1 MSESAAQGTIA
12 TNGQRSDPG
21 TRVSFSDVARA
32 HFEWDA
38 RTDGTDEGARREFE
52 RKLRL
57 FEVASRS
64 ELVEAYWCRKR
75 ASAVALAQIAEE
87 PGTSL
92 RQRLRRFI
100 RGAQVP
106 EFRLYRETDWLTGG
120 FTKLADLLHE
130 CDVLAVK
137 AIYGLE
143 SFQQALVMQWLLR
156 VEAHVLGYIE
166 WRHVFDAASGGSPKS
181 PGTSPS
187 GSTNADAQTQRVEKL
202 REQEE
207 RKQRKAAAQQ
217 LDAFYRRMMRELNKI
232 EDYYQQ
238 AGEKRARLHYVEGMI
253 VAGMAAVAVAAVASA
268 AILSIFGL
276 LDLHQPGVRRFYA
289 CMGAGAIG
297 AVVSVLIRMSGRGGG
312 FTIDHELGSVGV
324 RRLGAFRPLIG
335 AVSGVIVSFLVQTSL
350 VPIDKQS
357 LSIEF
362 YVVVAFLAGFSERWT
377 KVVLAGAMRTIER
390 PGDDQESGATAPALT
405 HDSGTPDRTDRGASA

>member
-12 TNGQRSDPG
+12 TNGQPSEAG

-32 HFEWDA
+32 HYAWDA
-38 RTDGTDEGARREFE
+38 RTDGSDEGARREFE
-52 RKLRL
+52 QKREL
-57 FEVASRS
+57 FEHGSGS

-75 ASAVALAQIAEE
+75 ASAVALAQIDEE
-87 PGTSL
+87 PDTSL

-100 RGAQVP
+100 RGPQVP
-106 EFRLYRETDWLTGG
+106 AFRLYRETDWLTGD
-120 FTKLADLLHE
+120 FSRLPDLLHE

-143 SFQQALVMQWLLR
+143 GFQQALVMQWLLR

-166 WRHVFDAASGGSPKS
+166 WRHAADPAEQGSPQAGRADLPAA
-181 PGTSPS
+181 PGKEEVQ
-187 GSTNADAQTQRVEKL
+187 AAKRRTQD
-202 REQEE
+202 E
-207 RKQRKAAAQQ
+207 RKRRKAAAEQ
-217 LDAFYRRMMRELNKI
+217 LDAFYQRMMRELNKI
-232 EDYYQQ
+232 EDYYQA
-238 AGEKRARLHYVEGMI
+238 AGEKRARLHYVAGM
-253 VAGMAAVAVAAVASA
+253 VFAGMATVMAAAVASA

-276 LDLHQPGVRRFYA
+276 LDLQHAGVRRFYA

-390 PGDDQESGATAPALT
+390 PSGDQETEETAPTA
-405 HDSGTPDRTDRGASA
+405 TPSSTNARAT

>member
-1 MSESAAQGTIA
+1 VSESAALGTVE
-12 TNGQRSDPG
+12 TNGHGGDSG

-32 HFEWDA
+32 HYEWDA
-38 RTDGTDEGARREFE
+38 RTAGTDERARQEFE
-52 RKLRL
+52 RKLEL
-57 FEVASRS
+57 FEAGSRS

-75 ASAVALAQIAEE
+75 ASAVALAQIEE
-87 PGTSL
+87 VPD
-92 RQRLRRFI
+92 RPLRRRVRRFV
-100 RGAQVP
+100 RGPVAP
-106 EFRLYRETDWLTGG
+106 EFRLYRETDWLTGD
-120 FTKLADLLHE
+120 FSKLADLLHE

-143 SFQQALVMQWLLR
+143 GFQQALVMQWLLK

-166 WRHVFDAASGGSPKS
+166 WRHPPDLPQLERQEA
-181 PGTSPS
+181 
-187 GSTNADAQTQRVEKL
+187 RVEKAATTAGAKVQPIDKK

-207 RKQRKAAAQQ
+207 RKRRTAALAQ
-217 LDAFYRRMMRELNKI
+217 LDSFYLRVMRELNKI
-232 EDYYQQ
+232 EDYYQA
-238 AGEKRARLHYVEGMI
+238 AGEKRARLNYVEGMI
-253 VAGMAAVAVAAVASA
+253 TAGMLAVTVAAVGAGA
-268 AILSIFGL
+268 VLSVFGL
-276 LDLHQPGVRRFYA
+276 LDLHHAGVRRFYA
-289 CMGAGAIG
+289 CLLAGAIG

-312 FTIDHELGSVGV
+312 FTIDHELGSFGV

-377 KVVLAGAMRTIER
+377 KVVLAGAMRTIDKVSDDGQPQETAGAQPAPIAA
-390 PGDDQESGATAPALT
+390 PGSPQPSTT
-405 HDSGTPDRTDRGASA
+405 T